1 MEFNIIISGVGGQ
14 GNVRAAQI
22 LGLAALKSGYDVKIT
37 DVYGIA
43 QRGGS
48 VVSHVRIGKNIYSP
62 LIEEHKADIVLGL
75 EPMECLRATIN
86 FLKIK
91 GIVIINTRPIY
102 PVEVLIG
109 KAKYPDVNNIVSLI
123 KKIAKFVLAFDAT
136 KIAEDIGLPIATNI
150 VLIGALIGLD
160 VIPLKKELLI
170 EAIRESIPYN
180 IEENIKAFNEGFS
193 IGLKEKL
200 SLNSLL

>member
-1 MEFNIIISGVGGQ
+1 M
-14 GNVRAAQI
+14 
-22 LGLAALKSGYDVKIT
+22 
-37 DVYGIA
+37 
-43 QRGGS
+43 
-48 VVSHVRIGKNIYSP
+48 YSP

-86 FLKIK
+86 FLKIR

>member
-48 VVSHVRIGKNIYSP
+48 VVSHVRIGEEIYAP

-75 EPMECLRATIN
+75 EPMECLRAVIN
-86 FLKIK
+86 FLKNK
-91 GIVIINTRPIY
+91 GIVITNIRPIY

-109 KAKYPDVNNIVSLI
+109 KIKYPDVNNIISLI

-136 KIAEDIGLPIATNI
+136 KIAEDIGLPIVTNI

-160 VIPLKKELLI
+160 IIPLKKELLI
-170 EAIRESIPYN
+170 EAIKESIPYN

>member
-22 LGLAALKSGYDVKIT
+22 IGLAALKSGYDVKIT

-48 VVSHVRIGKNIYSP
+48 VLSHVRIGENIYSP

-86 FLKIK
+86 FLKIR

-170 EAIRESIPYN
+170 ETIRESLPYN